1 MRSFSPGV
9 AWVVGMLSVINRGLY
24 VPWLVCRALDSSFV
38 NYMRGIYARPLL
50 TAVPVLLLA
59 RGVKA
64 AGVSGQ
70 TWPQLILM
78 GGVTSACFF
87 VPAFFICVTP
97 DHRKLMLHSVAGR
110 LLPRKVAAT
119 A

>member
-1 MRSFSPGV
+1 MLLV
-9 AWVVGMLSVINRGLY
+9 AQ
-24 VPWLVCRALDSSFV
+24 AL
-38 NYMRGIYARPLL
+38 
-50 TAVPVLLLA
+50 
-59 RGVKA
+59 KA
-64 AGVSGQ
+64 AGVSGR

-78 GGVTSACFF
+78 GGFTSAAFF

-97 DHRKLMLHSVAGR
+97 DHRKLMLHAVAGR